1 MGEVDDDERADLLQR
16 VTLDGGR
23 PVEVL
28 QRLLV
33 DPLDDLE
40 EEVFLGGDVVV
51 EAPLQDPDGVG
62 DVLDRGR
69 LVALLVEDAG
79 CGLEDLLLPAARRT
93 RTAAL
98 GWRPSSQSSVL
109 VSGINMLLDSSF
121 VGGGT

>member
-1 MGEVDDDERADLLQR
+1 MREVDDDEGADLLQR
-16 VTLDGGR
+16 VSLDGGR

-62 DVLDRGR
+62 DVLDRGG
-69 LVALLVEDAG
+69 LVALLVKDTG
-79 CGLEDLLLPAARRT
+79 CGLEDLLLATARR
-93 RTAAL
+93 
-98 GWRPSSQSSVL
+98 P
-109 VSGINMLLDSSF
+109 
-121 VGGGT
+121 